1 MKGAASM
8 KRLVI
13 WWVIAQIVLSSI
25 TVSSAAAGSIAG
37 TWNINCNN
45 FTGRMEIREDS
56 GGYSGRLFLQ
66 GKWEKMLDLVVKGD
80 KINFRR
86 ATANQRYGG
95 IISGTTINGFFNQDM
110 KGKYPWKAHLRGAS

>member
-1 MKGAASM
+1 M

-13 WWVIAQIVLSSI
+13 WWVIVLVALSTM
-25 TVSSAAAGSIAG
+25 TVSVAAAGSIAG

-66 GKWEKMLDLVVKGD
+66 GKWEKMLDLAVNGN

-86 ATANQRYGG
+86 ATASQRYGG
-95 IISGTTINGFFNQDM
+95 IISGTTINGFFNQEG